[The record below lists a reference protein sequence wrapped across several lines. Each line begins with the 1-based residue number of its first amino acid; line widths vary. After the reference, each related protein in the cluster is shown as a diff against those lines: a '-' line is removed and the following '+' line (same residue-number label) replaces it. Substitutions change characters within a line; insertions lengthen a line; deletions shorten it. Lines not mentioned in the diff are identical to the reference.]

1 MKINKADKIEEH
13 FREIKTESI
22 FTALKEKKYTGF
34 TRSEINLLLEK
45 YSTEQVFNN
54 LKTRYRKR
62 NYLLIYSIFLF
73 SFLLILSGITL
84 FSYISEGELIYLKYL
99 DFNYYSNLQLVDYSF
114 LSLSLFIILAIA
126 LCMYEIVLRIKNFRN
141 NSIIAFLVLVI
152 FLLLVF

>member
-45 YSTEQVFNN
+45 YSTEEVFNN

-99 DFNYYSNLQLVDYSF
+99 DFNYYSNLQLGDYSF
-114 LSLSLFIILAIA
+114 LSLSLFITLAIV
-126 LCMYEIVLRIKNFRN
+126 LCMYEIILRIKNFRHKYKK
-141 NSIIAFLVLVI
+141 
-152 FLLLVF
+152 

>member
-34 TRSEINLLLEK
+34 TRSEINLLLDK

-73 SFLLILSGITL
+73 SFLFILSGITL
-84 FSYISEGELIYLKYL
+84 FFYMSEGELIYFKYL

-126 LCMYEIVLRIKNFRN
+126 LCMYEIILRIKNFRHKYKK
-141 NSIIAFLVLVI
+141 
-152 FLLLVF
+152 

>member
-34 TRSEINLLLEK
+34 TRSEINLLLDK

-73 SFLLILSGITL
+73 SFLFILSAITL
-84 FSYISEGELIYLKYL
+84 FFYMSEGELIYFKYL

-126 LCMYEIVLRIKNFRN
+126 LCIYEIILRIKNFRHKYKK
-141 NSIIAFLVLVI
+141 
-152 FLLLVF
+152 

>member
-73 SFLLILSGITL
+73 SFLFILSGITL
-84 FSYISEGELIYLKYL
+84 FSYMSEGELIYLKYL

-126 LCMYEIVLRIKNFRN
+126 LCMYEIILRIKNFRHKYKK
-141 NSIIAFLVLVI
+141 
-152 FLLLVF
+152 

>member
-45 YSTEQVFNN
+45 YSTEEVFNN

-73 SFLLILSGITL
+73 SFLFILSGITL
-84 FSYISEGELIYLKYL
+84 FSYMSEGELIYLKYL

-114 LSLSLFIILAIA
+114 LSLSLFITLAIV
-126 LCMYEIVLRIKNFRN
+126 LCMYEIILRIKNFRHKYKK
-141 NSIIAFLVLVI
+141 
-152 FLLLVF
+152 

>member
-22 FTALKEKKYTGF
+22 FTALKEKKYTGL
-34 TRSEINLLLEK
+34 TRSEINLLLDK

-73 SFLLILSGITL
+73 SFLFILSGITL
-84 FSYISEGELIYLKYL
+84 FFYMSEGELIYFKYL

-126 LCMYEIVLRIKNFRN
+126 LCMYEIILRIKNFRHKYKK
-141 NSIIAFLVLVI
+141 
-152 FLLLVF
+152 

>member
-45 YSTEQVFNN
+45 YSTEEVFNN

-84 FSYISEGELIYLKYL
+84 FFYMSEGELIYFKYL

-126 LCMYEIVLRIKNFRN
+126 LCMYEIILRIKNFRHKYKK
-141 NSIIAFLVLVI
+141 
-152 FLLLVF
+152 

>member
-1 MKINKADKIEEH
+1 MKINKVDKIEEH

-34 TRSEINLLLEK
+34 TRSEINRLLEK

-62 NYLLIYSIFLF
+62 NYLLIYSVFSF

-84 FSYISEGELIYLKYL
+84 FSYMSEGELIYLKYL
-99 DFNYYSNLQLVDYSF
+99 DINFYNNLQLDDYS
-114 LSLSLFIILAIA
+114 LLSLFLITILAIA
-126 LCMYEIVLRIKNFRN
+126 LCIYEIILKIKNFRYKYKK
-141 NSIIAFLVLVI
+141 
-152 FLLLVF
+152 

>member
-34 TRSEINLLLEK
+34 TRSEINLLLDK

-73 SFLLILSGITL
+73 SFLFILSGITL
-84 FSYISEGELIYLKYL
+84 FSYMSEGELIYFKYL

-126 LCMYEIVLRIKNFRN
+126 LCMYEIILRIKNFRYKYKK
-141 NSIIAFLVLVI
+141 
-152 FLLLVF
+152 

>member
-34 TRSEINLLLEK
+34 KRSEINLLLEK

-62 NYLLIYSIFLF
+62 NYLLIYSVFSF

-84 FSYISEGELIYLKYL
+84 FSYMSEGELIYLKYL
-99 DFNYYSNLQLVDYSF
+99 DINFYNNLQLDDYS
-114 LSLSLFIILAIA
+114 LLSLFLITILAIA
-126 LCMYEIVLRIKNFRN
+126 LCIYEIILKIKNFRYKYKK
-141 NSIIAFLVLVI
+141 
-152 FLLLVF
+152 

>member
-34 TRSEINLLLEK
+34 TRSEINLLLDK

-73 SFLLILSGITL
+73 SFLFILSGITL
-84 FSYISEGELIYLKYL
+84 FFYMSEGELIYFKYL

-126 LCMYEIVLRIKNFRN
+126 LCMYEIVLRIKNFRHKYKK
-141 NSIIAFLVLVI
+141 
-152 FLLLVF
+152 

>member
-84 FSYISEGELIYLKYL
+84 FSYMSEGELIYLKYL

-126 LCMYEIVLRIKNFRN
+126 LCMYEIILRIKNFRHKYKK
-141 NSIIAFLVLVI
+141 
-152 FLLLVF
+152 

>member
-45 YSTEQVFNN
+45 YSTEEVFNN

-84 FSYISEGELIYLKYL
+84 FSYMSEGELIYFKYL
-99 DFNYYSNLQLVDYSF
+99 DFNYYSNLQLGDYSF
-114 LSLSLFIILAIA
+114 LSLSLFITLAIV
-126 LCMYEIVLRIKNFRN
+126 LCMYEIILRIKNFRHKYKK
-141 NSIIAFLVLVI
+141 
-152 FLLLVF
+152 

>member
-34 TRSEINLLLEK
+34 TRSEINLLLDK

-73 SFLLILSGITL
+73 SFLFILSGITL
-84 FSYISEGELIYLKYL
+84 FFYMSEGELIYFKYL
-99 DFNYYSNLQLVDYSF
+99 DFSYYSNLQLVDYSF

-126 LCMYEIVLRIKNFRN
+126 LCMYEIILRIKNFRHKYKK
-141 NSIIAFLVLVI
+141 
-152 FLLLVF
+152 

>member
-45 YSTEQVFNN
+45 YSTEEVFNN

-114 LSLSLFIILAIA
+114 LSLSLFITLAIV
-126 LCMYEIVLRIKNFRN
+126 LCMYEIILRIKNFRHKYKK
-141 NSIIAFLVLVI
+141 
-152 FLLLVF
+152 

>member
-34 TRSEINLLLEK
+34 TRSEINLLLDK

-73 SFLLILSGITL
+73 SFLFILSGITL
-84 FSYISEGELIYLKYL
+84 FSYMSEGELIYFKYL

-126 LCMYEIVLRIKNFRN
+126 LCMYEIVLRIKNFRHKYKK
-141 NSIIAFLVLVI
+141 
-152 FLLLVF
+152 

>member
-62 NYLLIYSIFLF
+62 NYLLIYSVFSF

-84 FSYISEGELIYLKYL
+84 FFYMSEGELIYFKYL

-126 LCMYEIVLRIKNFRN
+126 LCMYEIILRIKNFRHKYKK
-141 NSIIAFLVLVI
+141 
-152 FLLLVF
+152 

>member
-84 FSYISEGELIYLKYL
+84 FSYMSEGELIYLKYL
-99 DFNYYSNLQLVDYSF
+99 DFNYYSNLQLGDYSF
-114 LSLSLFIILAIA
+114 LSLSLFITLAIV
-126 LCMYEIVLRIKNFRN
+126 LCMYEIILRIKNFRHKYKK
-141 NSIIAFLVLVI
+141 
-152 FLLLVF
+152 

>member
-34 TRSEINLLLEK
+34 TRSEINLLLDK

-73 SFLLILSGITL
+73 SFLFILSGITL
-84 FSYISEGELIYLKYL
+84 FFYMSEGELIYLKYL
-99 DFNYYSNLQLVDYSF
+99 DFNYYSNLQLGDYSF
-114 LSLSLFIILAIA
+114 LSLSLFITLAIV
-126 LCMYEIVLRIKNFRN
+126 LCMYEIILRIKNFRHKYKK
-141 NSIIAFLVLVI
+141 
-152 FLLLVF
+152 

>member
-45 YSTEQVFNN
+45 YSTEEVFNN

-84 FSYISEGELIYLKYL
+84 FSYMSEGELIYFKYL

-114 LSLSLFIILAIA
+114 LSLSLFITLAIV
-126 LCMYEIVLRIKNFRN
+126 LCMYEIILRIKNFRHKYKK
-141 NSIIAFLVLVI
+141 
-152 FLLLVF
+152 